1 MAICMQVVKFISNER
16 GVQFSCSMLSFGS
29 FFFPLQSNY
38 CIDKKILLVL
48 KIEDVMLQ
56 VLEPCIQ
63 K

>member
-1 MAICMQVVKFISNER
+1 MKGE
-16 GVQFSCSMLSFGS
+16 FSFHAVCYPLVL
-29 FFFPLQSNY
+29 FFPLQSNY